1 MNLGGESSDLRDCLE
16 QSGFAA
22 AALADNAKHLAR
34 VKADADVLDHGI
46 AAVPRSQM
54 VNS

>member
-1 MNLGGESSDLRDCLE
+1 MNLGGESADLGNCPQQGRL
-16 QSGFAA
+16 SA
-22 AALADNAKHLAR
+22 AALTDDAEHLAR

-46 AAVPRSQM
+46 AAVSCGQV